1 MQVLHQL
8 PVSEHKDLIVG
19 PKNGDDA
26 GVYRLSPNIAL
37 VQTVDFL
44 TPVVDDPYLYGK
56 IAAANSLS
64 DIYAMGA
71 VPLTAQNI
79 AGFPTTKLEI
89 SVLSEILLGG
99 MDKAKEA
106 GVVIVGGHTIDDE
119 ELKYGLS
126 VTGTIHPDKV
136 ITNRGAMAGDKIVLT
151 KPLGMGIISTAIK
164 ANMVK
169 EETIVKAAGVMER
182 LNQEAAEAMK
192 EVGVN
197 ACTDVTGF
205 GLLGHL
211 YEMANASNLSAIV
224 YADKVD
230 YLNEAFELA
239 AEGLIPAGSHA
250 NRSYLFEKVK
260 IGESISRNL
269 EMILYDAQTSGGLLI
284 SVAGNKLDEL
294 LKALESRGVGNIQ
307 AIGEMVR
314 GERGRIEVI

>member
-8 PVSEHKDLIVG
+8 PVSENKDLIVG
-19 PKNGDDA
+19 PKSWDDA
-26 GVYRLSPNIAL
+26 GVYRLSPDVAL
-37 VQTVDFL
+37 VQSVDFF

-56 IAAANSLS
+56 IAVANSLS

-79 AGFPTTKLEI
+79 AGFPINKLEI
-89 SVLSEILLGG
+89 SVLVEILRGG

-126 VTGTIHPDKV
+126 VTGTIHPEKV
-136 ITNRGAMAGDKIVLT
+136 ITNSGAIVGDKIVLT

-169 EETIVKAAGVMER
+169 EETIAKAAEVMER
-182 LNQEAAEAMK
+182 LNRVAAESMK

-197 ACTDVTGF
+197 ACTDVSGF

-211 YEMANASNLSAIV
+211 YEMLYASNLSAVV

-230 YLNEAFELA
+230 YLNESFELA

-250 NRSYLFEKVK
+250 NRGYLFEKVK
-260 IGESISRNL
+260 IGKSISRNL

-294 LKALESRGVGNIQ
+294 LKALESRKVGNIQ
-307 AIGEMVR
+307 VIGEMIK
-314 GERGRIEVI
+314 GERGMIEVI